1 MGEIIGIGD
10 VGAALQRRET
20 LETAQDVAKR
30 VTEGEWKNAVGMLA
44 IVITEDSL
52 ISFTTSKSVDEA
64 TAITLATVVTHAL
77 CPLLLSDELDFE
89 DDS

>member
-10 VGAALQRRET
+10 VGDALQRRET
-20 LETAQDVAKR
+20 IETAKDVAQR
-30 VTEGEWKNAVGMLA
+30 VTDGDWKNALGMLA
-44 IVITEDSL
+44 VVITEDSL

-77 CPLLLSDELDFE
+77 CPLLISDEMDFE

>member
-1 MGEIIGIGD
+1 MGDIIGIGD
-10 VGAALQRRET
+10 VGDALQRRET
-20 LETAQDVAKR
+20 LEAAQDVAKR
-30 VTEGEWKNAVGMLA
+30 VTDGEWKNAVGMLA

-64 TAITLATVVTHAL
+64 TAIALATVVTHSL
-77 CPLLLSDELDFE
+77 CPLLLSDEMEFE